1 MRRASSWGR
10 FIQDGDGPY
19 VYGCH
24 RGGTATG
31 GVYNDDDED
40 AARL

>member
-1 MRRASSWGR
+1 MRRAASWCS

-19 VYGCH
+19 VYGWH
-24 RGGTATG
+24 RGGEATG
-31 GVYNDDDED
+31 GVDNDDNKD

>member
-1 MRRASSWGR
+1 MRRTSSWCS

-24 RGGTATG
+24 RGGAATG
-31 GVYNDDDED
+31 GVDNDDNKD

>member
-1 MRRASSWGR
+1 MRRASSWCS

-24 RGGTATG
+24 RGGAATG
-31 GVYNDDDED
+31 GVDNDDDKD
-40 AARL
+40 AGRL

>member
-1 MRRASSWGR
+1 MRRASSWYS
-10 FIQDGDGPY
+10 FVQDGGGPY

-24 RGGTATG
+24 RGGAATS
-31 GVYNDDDED
+31 GVDNDDNKD